1 VGQLD
6 VYEALPTRRLL
17 FDVESFHEDEMLQ
30 RTVRR
35 VDKGYQSA
43 GWCFS
48 PTDRYRALAASQ
60 LPRGGMD

>member
-17 FDVESFHEDEMLQ
+17 FDAGSFHEDEMLQ
-30 RTVRR
+30 RMVRR
-35 VDKGYQSA
+35 VDKDYQPA
-43 GWCFS
+43 GRRFS

-60 LPRGGMD
+60 LPLGGMD